1 MENQAVSGTKKP
13 LFGGRKPLFTQ
24 KELLLL
30 TGPLLVEQL
39 LEVTVGMADTM
50 MVSRCGEAAISGV
63 SLVDMINN
71 LIIVLFAALAT
82 GGAVVVSQFL
92 GAREQ
97 KEADASSGQ
106 LLLLSGVFGLLV
118 GAFCFVFAR
127 PMIRLFYGAID
138 ADVLDASVLYLRI
151 IAISYPFLALYNG
164 GAALFRSMGNS
175 KISMQIS
182 FLMNVINIV
191 GNAVCIFGFKMG
203 VDGVAWPSVLSR
215 VVAAAL
221 ILRKC
226 YQKGNAITVPKT
238 TRLDAKMTKRILG
251 IGIPSAFENSLF
263 EAGRILVV
271 SMISTFGTVQ
281 IAANAV
287 ANNLDGMGVILR
299 KCYQKGNAITVPKTT
314 RLDAKMTKRILG
326 IGIPSAF
333 ENSLFEAGRILVVSM
348 ISTFGTVQIAANA
361 VANNL
366 DGMGVI
372 PGKALS
378 LAMITVVGRCIGAR
392 DDEQAVYYTRK
403 LTVWSYIAMSLSNGA
418 ILLFL
423 HKLIGIYALSGET
436 MVLSELLVRI
446 HAGFAIL
453 LWTLSFVLPNALR
466 AANDVKFTMIVSI
479 LSMAVWRL
487 GFSYLLCVR
496 MGWGA
501 VGVWIAMIIDW
512 VCRVTCFVLR
522 FRSGVWKT
530 KYQA

>member
-1 MENQAVSGTKKP
+1 MVKNASAGEKAGWFNGRTP
-13 LFGGRKPLFTQ
+13 LFSQ
-24 KELLLL
+24 KDLLRLV
-30 TGPLLVEQL
+30 GPLLIEQFL
-39 LEVTVGMADTM
+39 AVTVGMADTM

-82 GGAVVVSQFL
+82 GGAVVVSQYL
-92 GAREQ
+92 GAKEQ
-97 KEADASSGQ
+97 EKANASAGQ
-106 LLLLSGVFGLLV
+106 LILLSAVL
-118 GAFCFVFAR
+118 GAVVAALCILFAR
-127 PMIRLFYGAID
+127 PMISACYGSID
-138 ADVLDASVLYLRI
+138 ADVLDAGVLYLKI
-151 IAISYPFLALYNG
+151 TALSYPFLALYNA

-182 FLMNVINIV
+182 VLMNIINIV

-203 VDGVAWPSVLSR
+203 VDGVAWPSVVSR

-226 YQKGNAITVPKT
+226 YREDAVLTVPKT
-238 TRLDAKMTKRILG
+238 LRLDG
-251 IGIPSAFENSLF
+251 
-263 EAGRILVV
+263 
-271 SMISTFGTVQ
+271 
-281 IAANAV
+281 
-287 ANNLDGMGVILR
+287 GM
-299 KCYQKGNAITVPKTT
+299 A
-314 RLDAKMTKRILG
+314 KRILG

-372 PGKALS
+372 PGKAIG
-378 LAMITVVGRCIGAR
+378 LAMITVVGRCIGAG
-392 DDEQAVYYTRK
+392 DHEQTVYYTRK
-403 LTVWSYIAMSLSNGA
+403 LMLWAYITMGLSNGA

-423 HKLIGIYALSGET
+423 RQLVGVYALSGET
-436 MVLSELLVRI
+436 MELAITLVTI
-446 HAGFAIL
+446 HAGCAIIF
-453 LWTLSFVLPNALR
+453 WPLSFVLPNALR
-466 AANDVKFTMIVSI
+466 AANDVKFTMVVSI
-479 LSMAVWRL
+479 LSMACWRL

-501 VGVWIAMIIDW
+501 VGVWVAMVIDW
-512 VCRVTCFVLR
+512 TCRVTCFVLR
-522 FRSGVWKT
+522 FRSGAWKT

>member
-1 MENQAVSGTKKP
+1 MAGNAIYIQEITAFFYKSVKK
-13 LFGGRKPLFTQ
+13 
-24 KELLLL
+24 
-30 TGPLLVEQL
+30 
-39 LEVTVGMADTM
+39 
-50 MVSRCGEAAISGV
+50 
-63 SLVDMINN
+63 
-71 LIIVLFAALAT
+71 
-82 GGAVVVSQFL
+82 
-92 GAREQ
+92 
-97 KEADASSGQ
+97 DASRK
-106 LLLLSGVFGLLV
+106 LLLLSGLS
-118 GAFCFVFAR
+118 GAVIGAVCFVLAR
-127 PMIRLFYGAID
+127 PMIRLFYGSID
-138 ADVLDASVLYLRI
+138 TDVLDAGVKYLQI
-151 IAISYPFLALYNG
+151 IALSYPFLALYNG
-164 GAALFRSMGNS
+164 GAALFRSIGNS

-287 ANNLDGMGVILR
+287 ANNLDGMGVI
-299 KCYQKGNAITVPKTT
+299 
-314 RLDAKMTKRILG
+314 
-326 IGIPSAF
+326 
-333 ENSLFEAGRILVVSM
+333 
-348 ISTFGTVQIAANA
+348 
-361 VANNL
+361 
-366 DGMGVI
+366 

-378 LAMITVVGRCIGAR
+378 LAMITVVGQCVGAR
-392 DDEQAVYYTRK
+392 DYEQAVHYTRK
-403 LTVWSYIAMSLSNGA
+403 LTLWAYLTMGLFNGA

-423 HKLIGIYALSGET
+423 RPLVGIYELSGAT
-436 MVLSELLVRI
+436 MELAIQLVTI
-446 HAGFAIL
+446 HAGCAIFF
-453 LWTLSFVLPNALR
+453 WPLSFVLPNALR

-501 VGVWIAMIIDW
+501 VGVWIAMVIDW
-512 VCRVTCFVLR
+512 LCRVTCFVTR

-530 KYQA
+530 KYHA

>member
-82 GGAVVVSQFL
+82 GGAVVVSQYL
-92 GAREQ
+92 GAKEQ
-97 KEADASSGQ
+97 KHANASSGQ
-106 LLLLSGVFGLLV
+106 LILLSALLGVGV
-118 GAFCFVFAR
+118 GVFCFVLAR
-127 PMIRLFYGAID
+127 PMLRLCYGSIE
-138 ADVLDASVLYLRI
+138 ADVLDAGVLYLKI
-151 IAISYPFLALYNG
+151 TALSYPFLALYNA

-182 FLMNVINIV
+182 VLMNIINIV
-191 GNAVCIFGFKMG
+191 GNAVCIFGLKMG
-203 VDGVAWPSVLSR
+203 VDGVAWPSVISR

-221 ILRKC
+221 ILARC
-226 YQKGNAITVPKT
+226 YQKGHALTVPKT
-238 TRLDAKMTKRILG
+238 VKLDTGMAKRILG
-251 IGIPSAFENSLF
+251 IGVPSAFENSLF
-263 EAGRILVV
+263 EAGRIVVV

-287 ANNLDGMGVILR
+287 ANNLDGVG
-299 KCYQKGNAITVPKTT
+299 C
-314 RLDAKMTKRILG
+314 
-326 IGIPSAF
+326 
-333 ENSLFEAGRILVVSM
+333 
-348 ISTFGTVQIAANA
+348 
-361 VANNL
+361 
-366 DGMGVI
+366 I
-372 PGKALS
+372 PGKAIG
-378 LAMITVVGRCIGAR
+378 LAMITVVGRCIGAG
-392 DDEQAVYYTRK
+392 DNEQAIYYTKK
-403 LTVWSYIAMSLSNGA
+403 LLGWAYLVMGVLNGL
-418 ILLFL
+418 ILIFVRPLV
-423 HKLIGIYALSGET
+423 GIYELSGET
-436 MVLSELLVRI
+436 MELSIILACI
-446 HAGFAIL
+446 HAGFAML
-453 LWTLSFVLPNALR
+453 LWPLSFVLPNALR

-501 VGVWIAMIIDW
+501 VGVWIAMVIDW
-512 VCRVTCFVLR
+512 LCRVTCFVTR

-530 KYQA
+530 KYHA

>member
-1 MENQAVSGTKKP
+1 MNTSVQTGGLRQKTRREGTGVEAWQRENTMECQTNGGQKP
-13 LFGGRKPLFTQ
+13 ALFGGRAPLFTRGD
-24 KELLLL
+24 LLRL

-39 LEVTVGMADTM
+39 LAVTVGMADTM

-97 KEADASSGQ
+97 RSANESSGQ
-106 LLLLSGVFGLLV
+106 LVLLSGILGLGVGLL
-118 GAFCFVFAR
+118 CFALAR
-127 PMIRLFYGAID
+127 PMIRLFYGSIE
-138 ADVLDASVLYLRI
+138 ADVLDAGTLYLQI
-151 IAISYPFLALYNG
+151 IAVSYPFLALYNA

-182 FLMNVINIV
+182 VMMNVINIV
-191 GNAVCIFGFKMG
+191 GNAVCIFGLKMG
-203 VDGVAWPSVLSR
+203 VDGVAWPSVVSR
-215 VVAAAL
+215 VFAAVL
-221 ILRKC
+221 ILAKC
-226 YQKGNAITVPKT
+226 YQKGHALEVPKT
-238 TRLDAKMTKRILG
+238 LRLNGTMTRRIL
-251 IGIPSAFENSLF
+251 S
-263 EAGRILVV
+263 
-271 SMISTFGTVQ
+271 
-281 IAANAV
+281 
-287 ANNLDGMGVILR
+287 
-299 KCYQKGNAITVPKTT
+299 
-314 RLDAKMTKRILG
+314 

-392 DDEQAVYYTRK
+392 DNEQAVYYTRR
-403 LTVWSYIAMSLSNGA
+403 LTLWAYVTMGLFNGA

-423 HKLIGIYALSGET
+423 RPVVGIYALSGET
-436 MVLSELLVRI
+436 MELAIILVTI
-446 HAGFAIL
+446 HAGCAIF
-453 LWTLSFVLPNALR
+453 LWPLSFVLPNALR
-466 AANDVKFTMIVSI
+466 AANDVKFTMVVSI
-479 LSMAVWRL
+479 LSMACWRL

-496 MGWGA
+496 LGWGA
-501 VGVWIAMIIDW
+501 IGVWIAMVLDW
-512 VCRVTCFVLR
+512 ICRVSCFVLR
-522 FRSGVWKT
+522 FRSGVWKA

>member
-1 MENQAVSGTKKP
+1 MLKNASAGEKAGWFNGRTP
-13 LFGGRKPLFTQ
+13 LFSQ
-24 KELLLL
+24 KDLLRLV
-30 TGPLLVEQL
+30 GPLLIEQFL
-39 LEVTVGMADTM
+39 AVTVGMADTM

-82 GGAVVVSQFL
+82 GGAVVVSQYL
-92 GAREQ
+92 GAKEQ
-97 KEADASSGQ
+97 EKANASAGQ
-106 LLLLSGVFGLLV
+106 LILLSAVL
-118 GAFCFVFAR
+118 GAVVAAVCILFAR
-127 PMIRLFYGAID
+127 PMISACYGSID
-138 ADVLDASVLYLRI
+138 ADVLDAGVLYLKI
-151 IAISYPFLALYNG
+151 TALSYPFLALYNA

-287 ANNLDGMGVILR
+287 ANNLDGMGVI
-299 KCYQKGNAITVPKTT
+299 
-314 RLDAKMTKRILG
+314 
-326 IGIPSAF
+326 
-333 ENSLFEAGRILVVSM
+333 
-348 ISTFGTVQIAANA
+348 
-361 VANNL
+361 
-366 DGMGVI
+366 

-378 LAMITVVGRCIGAR
+378 LAMITVVGRCVGAG
-392 DDEQAVYYTRK
+392 DSEQAVYYTRK
-403 LTVWSYIAMSLSNGA
+403 LSLWSYIAMGLSNGA

-436 MVLSELLVRI
+436 MVLSETLVRI

-466 AANDVKFTMIVSI
+466 AANDVKFTMLASI

-512 VCRVTCFVLR
+512 ICRVTCFVIR
-522 FRSGVWKT
+522 FRSGVWKN
-530 KYQA
+530 KYHA

>member
-1 MENQAVSGTKKP
+1 MENQTVSGTKKP

-97 KEADASSGQ
+97 KSANESSGQ
-106 LLLLSGVFGLLV
+106 LILLSGLFGLLV
-118 GAFCFVFAR
+118 GAFCFVLAR

-191 GNAVCIFGFKMG
+191 GNAVCIFGLKMG
-203 VDGVAWPSVLSR
+203 VDGVAWPSVVSR
-215 VVAAAL
+215 VVAAFL
-221 ILRKC
+221 ILRRC
-226 YQKGNAITVPKT
+226 YQKEGNALTVPKT
-238 TRLDAKMTKRILG
+238 TRLDAKMTR
-251 IGIPSAFENSLF
+251 
-263 EAGRILVV
+263 
-271 SMISTFGTVQ
+271 
-281 IAANAV
+281 
-287 ANNLDGMGVILR
+287 
-299 KCYQKGNAITVPKTT
+299 
-314 RLDAKMTKRILG
+314 RILG

-378 LAMITVVGRCIGAR
+378 LAMITVVGRCVGAG
-392 DDEQAVYYTRK
+392 DSEQAVYYTRK
-403 LTVWSYIAMSLSNGA
+403 LSLWSYIAMGLSNGA

-436 MVLSELLVRI
+436 MVLSETLVRI
-446 HAGFAIL
+446 HAAFAIL

-466 AANDVKFTMIVSI
+466 AANDVKFTMLVSI

-512 VCRVTCFVLR
+512 VCRVTCFVIR
-522 FRSGVWKT
+522 FRSGVWKN
-530 KYQA
+530 KYHA

>member
-1 MENQAVSGTKKP
+1 MNTSVQTGGLRQKTRREGTGVEARQRENTMECQTNGGQKP
-13 LFGGRKPLFTQ
+13 ALFGGRDPLFTRGD
-24 KELLLL
+24 LLRL

-39 LEVTVGMADTM
+39 LAVTVGMADTM

-97 KEADASSGQ
+97 RSANESSGQ
-106 LLLLSGVFGLLV
+106 LVLLSGILGLGVGLL
-118 GAFCFVFAR
+118 CFALAR
-127 PMIRLFYGAID
+127 PMIRLFYGSIE
-138 ADVLDASVLYLRI
+138 ADVLDAGTLYLQI
-151 IAISYPFLALYNG
+151 IAVSYPFLALYNA

-182 FLMNVINIV
+182 VMMNIINIV
-191 GNAVCIFGFKMG
+191 GNAVCIFGLKMG
-203 VDGVAWPSVLSR
+203 VDGVAWPSVVSR
-215 VVAAAL
+215 VFAAVL
-221 ILRKC
+221 ILAKC
-226 YQKGNAITVPKT
+226 YQKGHALEVPKT
-238 TRLDAKMTKRILG
+238 LRLNGAMTRRIL
-251 IGIPSAFENSLF
+251 S
-263 EAGRILVV
+263 
-271 SMISTFGTVQ
+271 
-281 IAANAV
+281 
-287 ANNLDGMGVILR
+287 
-299 KCYQKGNAITVPKTT
+299 
-314 RLDAKMTKRILG
+314 

-392 DDEQAVYYTRK
+392 DNEQAVYYTRR
-403 LTVWSYIAMSLSNGA
+403 LTLWAYVTMGLFNGT

-423 HKLIGIYALSGET
+423 RPVVGIYALSGET
-436 MVLSELLVRI
+436 MELAIILVTI
-446 HAGFAIL
+446 HAGCAIF
-453 LWTLSFVLPNALR
+453 LWPLSFVLPNALR
-466 AANDVKFTMIVSI
+466 AANDVKFTMVVSI
-479 LSMAVWRL
+479 LSMACWRL

-496 MGWGA
+496 LGWGA
-501 VGVWIAMIIDW
+501 IGVWIAMVLDW
-512 VCRVTCFVLR
+512 ICRVSCFVAR
-522 FRSGVWKT
+522 FHSGAWKA

>member
-1 MENQAVSGTKKP
+1 MSEQTAGVKKAP

-24 KELLLL
+24 KELLVL

-82 GGAVVVSQFL
+82 GGAVVVSQYL
-92 GAREQ
+92 GAKEQ
-97 KEADASSGQ
+97 KHANASSGQ
-106 LLLLSGVFGLLV
+106 LILLSALLGVGV
-118 GAFCFVFAR
+118 GVFCFVLAR
-127 PMIRLFYGAID
+127 PMIRLCYGSID
-138 ADVLDASVLYLRI
+138 ADVLEAGVLYLRI
-151 IAISYPFLALYNG
+151 TAVSYPFLAMYNA

-182 FLMNVINIV
+182 ILMNVINIV
-191 GNAVCIFGFKMG
+191 GNAVCIFVLGMG

-215 VVAAAL
+215 AVAAVL
-221 ILRKC
+221 ILNRC
-226 YQKGNAITVPKT
+226 YQKGHMLTVPKT
-238 TRLDAKMTKRILG
+238 IRLD
-251 IGIPSAFENSLF
+251 
-263 EAGRILVV
+263 GR
-271 SMISTFGTVQ
+271 M
-281 IAANAV
+281 A
-287 ANNLDGMGVILR
+287 
-299 KCYQKGNAITVPKTT
+299 
-314 RLDAKMTKRILG
+314 KRILG

-378 LAMITVVGRCIGAR
+378 LAMITVVGQCVGAR
-392 DDEQAVYYTRK
+392 DYEQAVHYTRK
-403 LTVWSYIAMSLSNGA
+403 LTLWAYLTMGLFNGA

-423 HKLIGIYALSGET
+423 RPLVGIYELSGAT
-436 MVLSELLVRI
+436 MELAIQLVTI
-446 HAGFAIL
+446 HAGCAIFF
-453 LWTLSFVLPNALR
+453 WPLSFVLPNALR

-501 VGVWIAMIIDW
+501 VGVWIAMVIDW
-512 VCRVTCFVLR
+512 LCRVTCFVTR

-530 KYQA
+530 KYHA

>member
-1 MENQAVSGTKKP
+1 MNTSVQTGGLRQKTRREGTGVEARQRENTMECQTNGGQKP
-13 LFGGRKPLFTQ
+13 ALFGGRAPLFTRGD
-24 KELLLL
+24 LLRL

-39 LEVTVGMADTM
+39 LAVTVGMADTM

-97 KEADASSGQ
+97 RSANESSGQ
-106 LLLLSGVFGLLV
+106 LVLLSGILGLGVGLL
-118 GAFCFVFAR
+118 CFALAR
-127 PMIRLFYGAID
+127 PMIRLFYGSIE
-138 ADVLDASVLYLRI
+138 ADVLDAGTLYLQI
-151 IAISYPFLALYNG
+151 IAVSYPFLALYNA

-182 FLMNVINIV
+182 VMMNVINIV
-191 GNAVCIFGFKMG
+191 GNAVCIFGLKMG
-203 VDGVAWPSVLSR
+203 VDGVAWPSVVSR
-215 VVAAAL
+215 VFAAVL
-221 ILRKC
+221 ILAKC
-226 YQKGNAITVPKT
+226 YQKGHALEVPKT
-238 TRLDAKMTKRILG
+238 LRLNGAMTRRIL
-251 IGIPSAFENSLF
+251 S
-263 EAGRILVV
+263 
-271 SMISTFGTVQ
+271 
-281 IAANAV
+281 
-287 ANNLDGMGVILR
+287 
-299 KCYQKGNAITVPKTT
+299 
-314 RLDAKMTKRILG
+314 

-392 DDEQAVYYTRK
+392 DNEQAVYYTRR
-403 LTVWSYIAMSLSNGA
+403 LTLWAYVTMGVFNGA

-423 HKLIGIYALSGET
+423 RPVVGIYALSGET
-436 MVLSELLVRI
+436 MELAIILVTI
-446 HAGFAIL
+446 HAGCAIF
-453 LWTLSFVLPNALR
+453 LWPLSFVLPNALR
-466 AANDVKFTMIVSI
+466 AANDVKFTMVVSI
-479 LSMAVWRL
+479 LSMACWRL

-496 MGWGA
+496 LGWGA
-501 VGVWIAMIIDW
+501 IGVWIAMVLDW
-512 VCRVTCFVLR
+512 ICRVSCFVLR
-522 FRSGVWKT
+522 FRSGVWKA

>member
-1 MENQAVSGTKKP
+1 MVKNASAGEKAGWSNGRTP
-13 LFGGRKPLFTQ
+13 LFSQ
-24 KELLLL
+24 KDLLRLA
-30 TGPLLVEQL
+30 GPLLIEQFL
-39 LEVTVGMADTM
+39 AVTVGMADTM

-82 GGAVVVSQFL
+82 GGAVVVSQYL
-92 GAREQ
+92 GAKEQ
-97 KEADASSGQ
+97 EKANASAGQ
-106 LLLLSGVFGLLV
+106 LILLSAVL
-118 GAFCFVFAR
+118 GAVVAALCILFAR
-127 PMIRLFYGAID
+127 PMISACYGSID
-138 ADVLDASVLYLRI
+138 ADVLDAGVLYLKI
-151 IAISYPFLALYNG
+151 TALSYPFLALYNA

-182 FLMNVINIV
+182 VLMNIINIV
-191 GNAVCIFGFKMG
+191 GNAVCIFGLKMG
-203 VDGVAWPSVLSR
+203 VDGVAWPSVVSR
-215 VVAAAL
+215 VIAAVL
-221 ILRKC
+221 ILGRC
-226 YQKGNAITVPKT
+226 YQKGHALTVPKT
-238 TRLDAKMTKRILG
+238 VKLDTGMAKRILG
-251 IGIPSAFENSLF
+251 IG
-263 EAGRILVV
+263 V
-271 SMISTFGTVQ
+271 
-281 IAANAV
+281 
-287 ANNLDGMGVILR
+287 
-299 KCYQKGNAITVPKTT
+299 
-314 RLDAKMTKRILG
+314 
-326 IGIPSAF
+326 PSAF

>member
-1 MENQAVSGTKKP
+1 MGEKTKQSTKAP
-13 LFGGRKPLFTQ
+13 LFGGRELLFSQ
-24 KELLLL
+24 RELLLL
-30 TGPLLVEQL
+30 VGPLLVEQL

-63 SLVDMINN
+63 SLV
-71 LIIVLFAALAT
+71 LFAALAT
-82 GGAVVVSQFL
+82 GGAVVVSQYL

-97 KEADASSGQ
+97 KKADASSGQ
-106 LLLLSGVFGLLV
+106 LILLSALLGAGVAL
-118 GAFCFVFAR
+118 FCFVLAR
-127 PMIRLFYGAID
+127 PMLRLCYGSIE
-138 ADVLDASVLYLRI
+138 ADVLDAGVLYLKI
-151 IAISYPFLALYNG
+151 TALSYPFLALYNA

-182 FLMNVINIV
+182 VLMNIINIV
-191 GNAVCIFGFKMG
+191 GNAVCIFGLKMG
-203 VDGVAWPSVLSR
+203 VDGVAWPSVISR

-221 ILRKC
+221 ILARC
-226 YQKGNAITVPKT
+226 YQKGHALTVPKT
-238 TRLDAKMTKRILG
+238 LRLDG
-251 IGIPSAFENSLF
+251 
-263 EAGRILVV
+263 
-271 SMISTFGTVQ
+271 SM
-281 IAANAV
+281 A
-287 ANNLDGMGVILR
+287 
-299 KCYQKGNAITVPKTT
+299 
-314 RLDAKMTKRILG
+314 KRILG

-378 LAMITVVGRCIGAR
+378 LAMITVVGQCVGAR
-392 DDEQAVYYTRK
+392 DYEQAVHYTRK
-403 LTVWSYIAMSLSNGA
+403 LTLWAYLTMGLFNGA

-423 HKLIGIYALSGET
+423 RPLVGIYELSGAT
-436 MVLSELLVRI
+436 MELAIQLVTI
-446 HAGFAIL
+446 HAGCAIFF
-453 LWTLSFVLPNALR
+453 WPLSFVLPNALR

-501 VGVWIAMIIDW
+501 VGVWIAMVIDW
-512 VCRVTCFVLR
+512 LCRVTCFVTR

-530 KYQA
+530 KYHA